1 MKPLKVQALELKGD
15 LGGAYMDAKRLF
27 TMDKS
32 NKAIQQMV
40 MRLRDRVELTHIEQ
54 RSTENRVTKMFD
66 IAFDTKLNDPEKK
79 KTALNNIIYLSR
91 DEAGAE
97 RIFQEGGLE
106 ALKELI
112 AKDDEFA
119 LPAIRALDGVLG
131 EHKARCHQA
140 LRIIGHQRLR
150 ELLASPTEDLS
161 NATMSTTHRIVQSLK
176 TDKVVNVRHMDET
189 ILPEIGPDLT
199 LFFNMFIEMLLDKTV
214 SAPGRD
220 NVLTLLAKNVP
231 RDMSIK
237 GATNERVLKFMEL
250 KGIERLLSLA
260 SRTYSVDKS
269 PVPISPN
276 TRANVAVCLSTF
288 YDDMGG
294 DQARLEYTTRAEKY
308 MKGLFAEVTMET
320 NMRAMA
326 VVTTCLQGPFDV
338 GYRLLGTAGVMES
351 MIAMSSAEDE
361 EVQKTAIEAIL
372 SCINKASNVT
382 FVVENGT
389 TLLKEIYKKTKNDSV
404 KVRALVGLC
413 KLGASHGTDVSRRV
427 FAEGKFLL
435 HL

>member
-1 MKPLKVQALELKGD
+1 MGGDKVALNTYHKNRAACFIKLEKYDEAVNDSTAALGYNSNDSKALFRKVQALELKGD
-15 LGGAYMDAKRLF
+15 LGGAYTNAKRLF
-27 TMDKS
+27 TMDKG

-66 IAFDTKLNDPEKK
+66 IAFDTKLTDKDKK

-91 DEAGAE
+91 DDAGAE

-112 AKDDEFA
+112 SQDDEFA
-119 LPAIRALDGVLG
+119 LPAVRALDGVLG
-131 EHKARCHQA
+131 EHKARAHQA

-150 ELLASPTEDLS
+150 ELLSNKCDDLS
-161 NATMSTTHRIVQSLK
+161 NATMSTTNRIVQSLK
-176 TDKVVNVRHMDET
+176 NTEKIVNVRHMDET

-199 LFFNMFIEMLLDKTV
+199 LFFNMFIEMLLDKNV

-220 NVLTLLAKNVP
+220 NVLTLLAKTVP
-231 RDMSIK
+231 RDEQK
-237 GATNERVLKFMEL
+237 GSTNERVLKFMEL

-260 SRTYSVDKS
+260 SRTFNPDYS
-269 PVPISPN
+269 PVPISGN
-276 TRANVAVCLSTF
+276 TRANVAVCLATF

-338 GYRLLGTAGVMES
+338 GYR
-351 MIAMSSAEDE
+351 
-361 EVQKTAIEAIL
+361 
-372 SCINKASNVT
+372 
-382 FVVENGT
+382 
-389 TLLKEIYKKTKNDSV
+389 
-404 KVRALVGLC
+404 
-413 KLGASHGTDVSRRV
+413 
-427 FAEGKFLL
+427 
-435 HL
+435 

>member
-1 MKPLKVQALELKGD
+1 MFYTKAIKLGGDKTALNTYHKNRAACFIKLEKYEEAVKDSVAALGYNPNDSKALFRKVQALELQGN
-15 LGGAYMDAKRLF
+15 LAGAYMDAKRLF

-66 IAFDTKLNDPEKK
+66 IAFDTKLTDKDKK

-91 DEAGAE
+91 DDAGAE

-131 EHKARCHQA
+131 EHKARAHQA

-150 ELLASPTEDLS
+150 ELLANENEDLS

-176 TDKVVNVRHMDET
+176 SDKTVNVRHMDET

-231 RDMSIK
+231 RDEIK

-260 SRTYSVDKS
+260 SRTYNIDKS
-269 PVPISPN
+269 PVPVSGN
-276 TRANVAVCLSTF
+276 TRANVAVCLATF

-308 MKGLFAEVTMET
+308 MKGLFAEVTLET

-338 GYRLLGTAGVMES
+338 GYR
-351 MIAMSSAEDE
+351 
-361 EVQKTAIEAIL
+361 
-372 SCINKASNVT
+372 
-382 FVVENGT
+382 
-389 TLLKEIYKKTKNDSV
+389 
-404 KVRALVGLC
+404 
-413 KLGASHGTDVSRRV
+413 
-427 FAEGKFLL
+427 
-435 HL
+435 